1 VPNPLIALVAERNG
15 NDQPRVQADLNS
27 VFLDSIC
34 AYSESNDN
42 LDPMDVLGIVNITVA
57 VIAVTLSLIA
67 LNSSRRQ
74 QRFDAILRVE
84 DFLLQEDV
92 VHGRRLLYES
102 SQRGKLPKSQE
113 DIHAMVRA
121 ITRFDS
127 AAILV
132 KSGLVPKRW
141 MLETW
146 HPALQKLHT
155 GIELLIDYQHRN
167 WDTGNPW
174 PALTK
179 LIEEAQRFECQEAC
193 CRSDLEEAKTRQ
205 KNG

>member
-1 VPNPLIALVAERNG
+1 MAPEWGAGSGCA
-15 NDQPRVQADLNS
+15 VQHI
-27 VFLDSIC
+27 SIC
-34 AYSESNDN
+34 AHSELNDS
-42 LDPMDVLGIVNITVA
+42 LKPVDVLSIVNITVA

-84 DFLLQEDV
+84 DFLLQNDV

-102 SQRGKLPKSQE
+102 SRRGKLPENQE
-113 DIHAMVRA
+113 EIHTMVRA

-146 HPALQKLHT
+146 HPALRSLRP
-155 GIELLIDYQHRN
+155 GILLLIDYQRRN
-167 WDTGNPW
+167 WGTGNTW
-174 PALTK
+174 PTLTK
-179 LIEEAQRFECQEAC
+179 LIEEARKFKCQEDC
-193 CRSDLEEAKTRQ
+193 CRSDPEEAQAKQ
-205 KNG
+205 KNGE